1 LLVGEVET
9 IFNYTYIKLNKLQ
22 KRVKCRHCAKTFKYA
37 ATLETHV
44 AKYHADLRTRERN
57 ISGSSAASM
66 ARRRVSEEEQEESN
80 TNANLLNLFKFI

>member
-1 LLVGEVET
+1 M
-9 IFNYTYIKLNKLQ
+9 
-22 KRVKCRHCAKTFKYA
+22 KCRHCAKTFKSA

-57 ISGSSAASM
+57 VSGSSAASM

-80 TNANLLNLFKFI
+80 TSVRKYLIIYKSSRGTFE